1 MNILIVGQVFYP
13 DNFRV
18 NDVVQE
24 LAKNHNVKVITGLP
38 DYDTGNIPKEYRWF
52 SNRKTDFHGA
62 TVIRVPTISR
72 RKGPIFRAL
81 NYLSFALTGSIYSFF
96 LKGNYDV
103 TFSYQT
109 SPITMFLPA
118 AIYAR
123 KNKVRSVLYTLDLW
137 PESVKAMNIHES
149 SKLFRPIRTI
159 SKRIYEMADKILVSS
174 PSFEGYLH
182 DELEVLNEN
191 VEYLPQYTDESI
203 ASLSE
208 VMEHEAGYEGKIQ
221 FTFAGN
227 IGLMQDLETIIKAV
241 ELISENNRFIVNI
254 VGSGSFEDALL
265 QLIKEKHLTD
275 RVRLLGRKDPQE
287 MQKIYEITDVCLLT
301 LKDEGYIG
309 KTIPGKVQ
317 TYMAKGKPIAA
328 AISGDAQDVI
338 REAQCGFVVDSGD
351 FQGLAK
357 NMMRYIDDNEL
368 IRQHGINSLQYYLNK
383 FNKTNFMNKLEAY
396 LEGRE

>member
-24 LAKNHNVKVITGLP
+24 LAKNHTVKVITGLP
-38 DYDTGNIPKEYRWF
+38 DYDTGSIPREYRWF

-72 RKGPIFRAL
+72 RKGPVFRAL
-81 NYLSFALTGSIYSFF
+81 NYVSFAVTGSVYSFF
-96 LKGNYDV
+96 MKDKFDV
-103 TFSYQT
+103 AFSYQT

-118 AIYAR
+118 AIYAK

-149 SKLFRPIRTI
+149 SKLFRPIRSI
-159 SKRIYEMADKILVSS
+159 SKKIYEMADQILVSS
-174 PSFEGYLH
+174 PSFKDYLQ

-191 VEYLPQYTDESI
+191 IVYLPQYTDESI

-208 VMEHEAGYEGKIQ
+208 VMEHKAGYEGRIQ

-227 IGLMQDLETIIKAV
+227 IGLMQDLETIVRAV
-241 ELISENNRFIVNI
+241 QLIPEDRKFTVNI
-254 VGSGSFEDALL
+254 VGSGSFEESLRS
-265 QLIKEKHLTD
+265 LIKEEGLTD
-275 RVRLLGRKDPQE
+275 RIQLLGRKDTHE
-287 MQKIYEITDVCLLT
+287 MQKIYDITDVCLLT
-301 LKDEGYIG
+301 LKNEGYIG

-338 REAQCGFVVDSGD
+338 RDAQCGFVVDSGD
-351 FQGLAK
+351 HHGLAES
-357 NMMRYIDDNEL
+357 MMRYIEDKEL